1 MTAEASVDVLL
12 AISQHS
18 ILWMGRI
25 LNQLVGG
32 LSQLVQ
38 EFAIHSR
45 GPLCR
50 WFQHPGGIMVHG
62 ENRGWGYVLINSG
75 NHIESPAQGKQLQTQ
90 FDFNSGV
97 RMGYK
102 GGINLGA
109 SSPQP

>member
-1 MTAEASVDVLL
+1 MSQPVTAESSVDVLL

-75 NHIESPAQGKQLQTQ
+75 NHIESPLKESNYKHSLT
-90 FDFNSGV
+90 STV
-97 RMGYK
+97 GYVW
-102 GGINLGA
+102 GTRGA
-109 SSPQP
+109 